1 MSFGFAIGDFVA
13 LGTLAWRLYK
23 CCKGASVQSRE
34 IGKELNSL
42 LNAVRAI

>member
-42 LNAVRAI
+42 HNAVRAI